1 MKTVFSNC
9 NIIDVENDCNI
20 LKNMDIVIDG
30 GKITEISEHK
40 SQRDGKIIDLKG
52 KFAMPGLI
60 NLHVHLFGT
69 GMPSKILSGGNA
81 QKKVLDF
88 IHTKLGAKVLAMLV
102 ENSAKQQL
110 YSGVTT
116 IRTVGDFCYS
126 DILLKDKVLR
136 GKSKANGLRMI
147 VSGPAITVP
156 GGHGGG
162 TFALTAEKPEDFV
175 RIVEENVKRG
185 ADLIKICIT
194 GGVMDAKKKG
204 EPGILKMNAQ
214 QVKAVCDKAHELGKK
229 VAAHIQSQAGVEL
242 AIQNGVDTVEHGGH
256 LSQESIAMLK
266 ENNGAF
272 IVTYSPAIP
281 NVLLPAS
288 VTKLNDMCA
297 YNSKIVM
304 DGMTEGALQCLNNGI
319 DVGLGTDSSCPF
331 CTQYNTWRELVYMN
345 KVAKIST
352 KQAIYTATMSN
363 AKIVGLQDQTGSI
376 KAGKSADII
385 VLDSNPLEDLKALK
399 DIAIMSSQGVII
411 KKPSPKRNKKLDLQL
426 DKILEEI

>member
-20 LKNMDIVIDG
+20 LNNMDIVIEN
-30 GKITEISEHK
+30 GKITEISAHK
-40 SQRDGKIIDLKG
+40 THRDGKIIDLTN

-88 IHTKLGAKVLAMLV
+88 IHTKLGSKVLSMLV
-102 ENSAKQQL
+102 ESSAKQEL

-126 DILLKDKVLR
+126 DISLKNKILS
-136 GKSKANGLRMI
+136 GKSKAKGLRMI

-175 RIVEENVKRG
+175 KIVEDNVNHG

-229 VAAHIQSQAGVEL
+229 VAAHIQSKAGVEL
-242 AIQNGVDTVEHGGH
+242 AIQNGVDTVEHGSH
-256 LSQESIAMLK
+256 LSQDSINMLK
-266 ENNGAF
+266 EKNGAF

-281 NVLLPAS
+281 NVLLPNS

-304 DGMTEGALQCLNNGI
+304 DGMTEGALQCLENGI

-331 CTQYNTWRELVYMN
+331 CTQYNTWRELLYMH

-363 AKIVGLQDQTGSI
+363 AKIIGLENETGSI
-376 KAGKSADII
+376 KTGKSADII
-385 VLDSNPLEDLKALK
+385 VLNSNPLEDLKSLK
-399 DIAIMSSQGVII
+399 EIDIMSSQGRII
-411 KKPSPKRNKKLDLQL
+411 KRPSPKHNKKLDSQL
-426 DKILEEI
+426 DKILEEL

>member
-363 AKIVGLQDQTGSI
+363 AKILGLQDQTGSI